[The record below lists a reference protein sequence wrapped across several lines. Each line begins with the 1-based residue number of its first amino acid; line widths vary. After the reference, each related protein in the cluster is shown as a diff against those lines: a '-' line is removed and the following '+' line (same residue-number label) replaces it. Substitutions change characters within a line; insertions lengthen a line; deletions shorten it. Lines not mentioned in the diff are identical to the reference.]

1 MADTQRTVS
10 FLQGL
15 LADNTSND
23 ISEQDLR
30 DFLVSCQVNCG
41 QLYVSSS
48 SATTVGSSSTWY
60 EAAGT
65 FTLGASAKNY
75 SKAANNRLQYD
86 GTPTQL
92 SLVVAHFTL
101 SCASSSQTLG
111 VGVAKNGTVLTGA
124 DVRFYI
130 NATGTDTQSG
140 CVVALTSA
148 ATGDYFGIWVRND
161 TGANNVTLTHGS
173 IVAVNL
179 LN

>member
-1 MADTQRTVS
+1 MADTQRTVAT
-10 FLQGL
+10 LQGL

-30 DFLVSCQVNCG
+30 DLLVSCQVNCG
-41 QLYVSSS
+41 HLYVSSS

-65 FTLGASAKNY
+65 FTLGSSVLNY
-75 SKAANNRLQYD
+75 SKSANNRLRYD
-86 GTPTQL
+86 GSPTQL
-92 SLVVAHFTL
+92 SLVIAHFTL
-101 SCASSSQTLG
+101 SCASSNQALG
-111 VGVAKNGTVLTGA
+111 VGIAKNGTVLTGA
-124 DVRFYI
+124 DVRLYI

-140 CVVALTSA
+140 CVVALTSM
-148 ATGDYFGIWVRND
+148 ATNDYIGIWVRND
-161 TGANNVTLTHGS
+161 TGGNNVTLTYGS